1 MALNRKLLF
10 LAENLARVGMWI
22 CAGGFF
28 YSIWE
33 NWRFAVFFF
42 GFAYGLSLVVRD
54 IASCL
59 NLHNVPQQHKMNRRQ
74 YRSFIRGLNKQGLKT
89 QTRKLDGDQ

>member
-1 MALNRKLLF
+1 MALNRRLLF
-10 LAENLARVGMWI
+10 VAENLARVGMWI

-33 NWRFAVFFF
+33 NWRFAIFFF
-42 GFAYGLSLVVRD
+42 GVAYGLSLVVRN

-59 NLHNVPQQHKMNRRQ
+59 NFHNAPQQHKMNHRQ
-74 YRSFIRGLNKQGLKT
+74 YRSFIRGLNKQGYA
-89 QTRKLDGDQ
+89 TRKRVL